1 MAFSF
6 GAANP
11 SAGGGGNVPAELG
24 PELPEVFTEEVGFKG
39 VESDS
44 RIRLLP
50 NPWPEDALP
59 SPTASLLT
67 VAPTKGIV
75 VGGGPD
81 GLFVAKTD
89 AVRQAIAASQPEED
103 AQGNKLEKVKTKPF
117 EPQAKI
123 ALSAKPTHIAFAAG
137 ESALVVATEK
147 ADQLLV
153 YDTATLLQSNAQP
166 AISIAM
172 GGVPLRTLVP
182 NPAPAAEVHSSLVAL
197 VNTNGELSIANLKA
211 GALAPGPGGPVL
223 KNGVSCV
230 SWSNL
235 GKQLVAG
242 LADGTGYQMTPEGE
256 KKDEI
261 PRPPELEG
269 DQHISAISWLEN
281 HVFFIAYTPSAA
293 EDDMGSVP
301 PSNYYI
307 VTRRKGSP
315 YLFQKLPEV
324 CTPFGLKRSPAFQ
337 FIARLRDFKPHL
349 KEALVLSSTAS
360 TDIGLITK
368 ADQPL
373 AAGLP
378 DEQVGLYSTTVI
390 SNDARTA
397 TLPMTDATMEDTS
410 TIGLA
415 VDLSATEKVPSPI
428 AGEDITESETPLPN
442 ILVLNNDGIL
452 LSWWFVYS
460 ESVRQ
465 KIPYHGLAIVA
476 PAQPQTQT
484 SAQAQAPAASPF
496 GASAQQPQ
504 QSAFGQPS
512 FGTTSPFGKPAAPSF
527 GSPSSLGGNRQSSF
541 GTPSALG
548 GGSLLGSTSPMGA
561 AAPGFG
567 STSVLGSRPPQFG
580 QSGFGG
586 MQSSTPA
593 FGKPSFGQPS
603 FGQSSFGQPSTPGK
617 GFSAFASTTP
627 AANAPAGG
635 GFSSFANSGGF
646 ASLGASKPAE
656 QSPFAKAAGESPF
669 GKATGES
676 PFAKAA
682 GENPFGKPAG
692 QSVFG
697 QPTETKSIFG
707 APSKPEESKG
717 SFGLGGSGFVLGSG
731 FKGDGTAA
739 NDAPKPDQGS
749 SVFSMGSSFENML
762 GPSTS
767 KPSPPTESMDDMES
781 EPTAAQPE
789 KTPAPAPAF
798 GAPEKTSTMPSVSTG
813 SLFGS
818 QLPKEPSPT
827 AAKSPPFSLFGN
839 IPKQQTSPPSTPSEK
854 TRVPSVDQKDVQK
867 ADMEAT
873 PTNRFEEPPLPPDAM
888 SRAPYAP
895 GDTSASSNVSK
906 SSMEDAP
913 LPPDFIT
920 KPKRTEP
927 LPAAKQAPLP
937 SESPTEPKKSESPPQ
952 SPVEEAP
959 LPPDFLSKPKKA
971 HSPSRSPAGD
981 APLPSGFLSQKKS
994 EEAKE
999 EAVPL
1004 PDGSEAD
1011 ESEFDESG
1019 EEVTHELS
1027 PTDEQADKNT
1037 RSFKMSPESSFGG
1050 LSDKSLAGGAFT
1062 KISMPEEQKQQTT
1075 RPLFGEIANPLIPA
1089 PRPVRTPRSP
1099 SPRRPGSKMGLPRS
1113 DSFRSA
1119 SAPGV
1124 PGSALATRKAALAES
1139 SRGKQWEP
1147 LPSDI
1152 AKEEQERAAAA
1163 AEQRLSEEAQQLEE
1177 DDEDERLRADLAR
1190 PLSPTPT
1197 LDPFVPHQDYMGQT
1211 AKPGIPGQIE
1221 RLYRDINSMI
1231 DTLGINSRSLSSFL
1245 LYQENSKESDSQKW
1259 ISILQG
1265 DNPANI
1271 LDEKLLLPHVNN
1283 FDECVAA
1290 LEGSLEQQRL
1300 RGVQEKLEQCQQ
1312 LLSKDIFVLRGQCAS
1327 IQKILDAHNDT
1338 VAVLSAPLSAEQ
1350 ASLQQDLRKA
1360 STALQAKLADL
1371 EQAISLLR
1379 AKIADAPRLDGTANA
1394 SLSRRQTTRKPTVEA
1409 VTSTIATMMSM
1420 AESKSG
1426 DIDLLESQLKKLGID
1441 VSGPPASHEGSPF
1454 VTPSKKTVGRFP
1466 ATPGSHDGSRSM
1478 YHTPEST
1485 AHGLNFRGSVNGSS
1499 RLSMLRSVNGAGDAV
1514 GRQQAEQWKTKAQR
1528 RREIVGNLKKAVGE
1542 RKVQVRGVDD
1552 L

>member
-11 SAGGGGNVPAELG
+11 SGGGGGNVPAELG
-24 PELPEVFTEEVGFKG
+24 PELPEVFTEEVGFQG

-44 RIRLLP
+44 RVRLLP

-67 VAPTKGIV
+67 VAPARGIV

-89 AVRQAIAASQPEED
+89 AVRQAIAATQPEED

-117 EPQAKI
+117 QPQAKI
-123 ALSAKPTHIAFAAG
+123 TLPAKPTHVAFAAG

-153 YDTATLLQSNAQP
+153 YETSSLLQSNVQP
-166 AISIAM
+166 AISIAI
-172 GGVPLRTLVP
+172 GGTPLRTLVP
-182 NPAPAAEVHSSLVAL
+182 NPALAAETHSSLVAL
-197 VNTNGELSIANLKA
+197 VNTNGELSIANLKT

-281 HVFFIAYTPSAA
+281 HVFFIVYTPSAA
-293 EDDMGSVP
+293 EDDMGGVP
-301 PSNYYI
+301 ASNYYI

-315 YLFQKLPEV
+315 YLFQKLPEL
-324 CTPFGLKRSPAFQ
+324 CSPFGLKRSPAFQ
-337 FIARLRDFKPHL
+337 FIARLKDFKPHL
-349 KEALVLSSTAS
+349 KEALIISSTAS
-360 TDIGLITK
+360 TDIGLVTK

-373 AAGLP
+373 ATGMP
-378 DEQVGLYSTTVI
+378 DEQVGLFSTTVI

-415 VDLSATEKVPSPI
+415 VDLSATEKVQSPI
-428 AGEDITESETPLPN
+428 AGEDIPESETPLPN

-465 KIPYHGLAIVA
+465 KIPYHGLATVA

-484 SAQAQAPAASPF
+484 PAAAAAAAASPF
-496 GASAQQPQ
+496 GASAQQPAFGQ
-504 QSAFGQPS
+504 PAFGQPS
-512 FGTTSPFGKPAAPSF
+512 FGTTSPFGKPAAPAF
-527 GSPSSLGGNRQSSF
+527 GSPSSLGANSQSPF
-541 GTPSALG
+541 GKPSALS
-548 GGSLLGSTSPMGA
+548 GGSLFGSTSPMGA
-561 AAPGFG
+561 AAPSFG
-567 STSVLGSRPPQFG
+567 STSALGNRTPQFG

-586 MQSSTPA
+586 MQSSAPA

-603 FGQSSFGQPSTPGK
+603 FGQPSFGQPSTPGK
-617 GFSAFASTTP
+617 GFSAFASATP
-627 AANAPAGG
+627 AAPSAPTGALGG

-646 ASLGASKPAE
+646 GSLGASKPA
-656 QSPFAKAAGESPF
+656 QESPF
-669 GKATGES
+669 SKATGES
-676 PFAKAA
+676 PFGKVAGESPFAKTTV
-682 GENPFGKPAG
+682 ENPFGKPAG
-692 QSVFG
+692 QSGFG
-697 QPTETKSIFG
+697 QPTETKSVFG
-707 APSKPEESKG
+707 AKPEESKG
-717 SFGLGGSGFVLGSG
+717 PFGLGTGGFVLGSG
-731 FKGDGTAA
+731 FKGDGTAV

-781 EPTAAQPE
+781 EPTVPQPE
-789 KTPAPAPAF
+789 KTPAAAPIF
-798 GAPEKTSTMPSVSTG
+798 GAPAKTSTTG

-818 QLPKEPSPT
+818 QPPKEPSPT
-827 AAKSPPFSLFGN
+827 STKPSPFSLFGN

-854 TRVPSVDQKDVQK
+854 THVPGVDQKDMQK
-867 ADMEAT
+867 TDMEAT
-873 PTNRFEEPPLPPDAM
+873 PTNRLEEPPLPPDAM

-906 SSMEDAP
+906 SSIEDAP
-913 LPPDFIT
+913 LPPDFIKT
-920 KPKRTEP
+920 PKKTEIPPAAEEEP
-927 LPAAKQAPLP
+927 LPSDLP
-937 SESPTEPKKSESPPQ
+937 AEREPSESPPQ
-952 SPVEEAP
+952 SPAEEAP
-959 LPPDFLSKPKKA
+959 LPPDFLP
-971 HSPSRSPAGD
+971 P
-981 APLPSGFLSQKKS
+981 KKS
-994 EEAKE
+994 ETPKE
-999 EAVPL
+999 ETVPL
-1004 PDGSEAD
+1004 PDGSEADEAEADEAEADEAEADEAEAD

-1019 EEVTHELS
+1019 EEVTHGIS
-1027 PTDEQADKNT
+1027 PTDEQADKPVD
-1037 RSFKMSPESSFGG
+1037 SFKMSPESSFGG

-1062 KISMPEEQKQQTT
+1062 KISMPQEQKQQTT
-1075 RPLFGEIANPLIPA
+1075 RPLFGEIANPVIPP

-1099 SPRRPGSKMGLPRS
+1099 SPKRPGSRTGIA
-1113 DSFRSA
+1113 RSA
-1119 SAPGV
+1119 RTHVV

-1147 LPSDI
+1147 LPSDV
-1152 AKEEQERAAAA
+1152 AEEEQERAVAV
-1163 AEQRLSEEAQQLEE
+1163 AEQRLNEEAQELEE

-1197 LDPFVPHQDYMGQT
+1197 LDPFVPHQDYMGET

-1245 LYQENSKESDSQKW
+1245 LYQETSKEPDAQKW

-1265 DNPANI
+1265 DDPAAI

-1300 RGVQEKLEQCQQ
+1300 RGVEEKLEQCQQ
-1312 LLSKDIFVLRGQCAS
+1312 LLGKDIFILRGQCAS
-1327 IQKILDAHNDT
+1327 IRKILDAHNDT

-1350 ASLQQDLRKA
+1350 ASLQQDIRKA
-1360 STALQAKLADL
+1360 STVLQAKLADL
-1371 EQAISLLR
+1371 EQGISLLR
-1379 AKIADAPRLDGTANA
+1379 AKIADAPRPDGTANA
-1394 SLSRRQTTRKPTVEA
+1394 PLSRRQTVKKPTVEA

-1426 DIDLLESQLKKLGID
+1426 DIDLLESQLKKLGFD
-1441 VSGPPASHEGSPF
+1441 VSGPPTSREGSPF

-1478 YHTPEST
+1478 YHTPDTT
-1485 AHGLNFRGSVNGSS
+1485 AHGLNFRSSVNGSS
-1499 RLSMLRSVNGAGDAV
+1499 RLSMLRSVNGSGDVV
-1514 GRQQAEQWKTKAQR
+1514 GRQQAEQWKMKAQR
-1528 RREIVGNLKKAVGE
+1528 RKEIVGNLKKAVGE

>member
-6 GAANP
+6 GAATP
-11 SAGGGGNVPAELG
+11 SGGGGGNVPAELG
-24 PELPEVFTEEVGFKG
+24 PELPEVFTEEVGFQG

-44 RIRLLP
+44 RVRLLP

-67 VAPTKGIV
+67 VAPTRGIV

-89 AVRQAIAASQPEED
+89 AVRQAIAAQQPEED

-117 EPQAKI
+117 QPQAKI
-123 ALSAKPTHIAFAAG
+123 TLPAKPTHVAFAAG

-153 YDTATLLQSNAQP
+153 YETSSLLQSNAQP
-166 AISIAM
+166 AISIGM
-172 GGVPLRTLVP
+172 GGTPLRTLVP
-182 NPAPAAEVHSSLVAL
+182 NPASAAEAHSSLVAL
-197 VNTNGELSIANLKA
+197 VNTNGELSIANLKT
-211 GALAPGPGGPVL
+211 GALASGPGGPVL

-235 GKQLVAG
+235 GKQLLAG

-281 HVFFIAYTPSAA
+281 HVFFIVYTPSAA
-293 EDDMGSVP
+293 EDDMGGIP
-301 PSNYYI
+301 ASNYYI

-315 YLFQKLPEV
+315 YLFQKLPEL
-324 CTPFGLKRSPAFQ
+324 CSPFGLKRSPAFQ
-337 FIARLRDFKPHL
+337 FIARLKDFKPHL
-349 KEALVLSSTAS
+349 KEALIISSTAS
-360 TDIGLITK
+360 TDIGLVTR

-373 AAGLP
+373 ATGMP
-378 DEQVGLYSTTVI
+378 DEQVGLFSTTVI

-415 VDLSATEKVPSPI
+415 VDLSATEKVQSPI
-428 AGEDITESETPLPN
+428 AGEDIPESETPLPN

-452 LSWWFVYS
+452 LSWWFVYA

-465 KIPYHGLAIVA
+465 KIPYHGLATVA
-476 PAQPQTQT
+476 PAQPQIQT
-484 SAQAQAPAASPF
+484 PAPTAAAAAASPF
-496 GASAQQPQ
+496 GAGTQRLQQNSFCQPV
-504 QSAFGQPS
+504 FGLPS
-512 FGTTSPFGKPAAPSF
+512 SGTTSPFGKPAAPSF
-527 GSPSSLGGNRQSSF
+527 GSPSSLGANHQSPF
-541 GTPSALG
+541 GKPSALS

-561 AAPGFG
+561 ATPSFG
-567 STSVLGSRPPQFG
+567 STSALGNRTPQFG

-586 MQSSTPA
+586 MQSSAPA

-603 FGQSSFGQPSTPGK
+603 FGQPSFGQPSTPGK
-617 GFSAFASTTP
+617 GFSAFASATP
-627 AANAPAGG
+627 ATPSAPAGALGG

-646 ASLGASKPAE
+646 GSLGASKPTQ

-669 GKATGES
+669 GKAAGES
-676 PFAKAA
+676 PFAKTT
-682 GENPFGKPAG
+682 GENPFGKPTEPSG
-692 QSVFG
+692 FG

-707 APSKPEESKG
+707 AKPEESKG
-717 SFGLGGSGFVLGSG
+717 PFGLGAGGFVLGSG
-731 FKGDGTAA
+731 FKGDGTAV

-762 GPSTS
+762 GPATS

-781 EPTAAQPE
+781 EPTVPQLE
-789 KTPAPAPAF
+789 KTPTAAPTF
-798 GAPEKTSTMPSVSTG
+798 GAPEKTSTMPSASTG

-818 QLPKEPSPT
+818 QPPKEPGPT
-827 AAKSPPFSLFGN
+827 STKSPPFSLFGN

-854 TRVPSVDQKDVQK
+854 THVPGVDQKDMQK
-867 ADMEAT
+867 TDMEAT
-873 PTNRFEEPPLPPDAM
+873 PTNRLEESPLPPDAM

-895 GDTSASSNVSK
+895 GDTSASSIVSK
-906 SSMEDAP
+906 SSIEDAP

-920 KPKRTEP
+920 KPKKTEIPPAVEEAP
-927 LPAAKQAPLP
+927 LPA
-937 SESPTEPKKSESPPQ
+937 EPELSESPPQ
-952 SPVEEAP
+952 SPAEEAP
-959 LPPDFLSKPKKA
+959 LPPDFLPKPKKT
-971 HSPSRSPAGD
+971 PSLSKGPTGD
-981 APLPSGFLSQKKS
+981 APLPPDFLPPKKS
-994 EEAKE
+994 EIPKE
-999 EAVPL
+999 ETVPL

-1011 ESEFDESG
+1011 ESEFDESE
-1019 EEVTHELS
+1019 EEVTHGIS
-1027 PTDEQADKNT
+1027 PTDEQADKT
-1037 RSFKMSPESSFGG
+1037 VDSFKMSPESSFGG

-1075 RPLFGEIANPLIPA
+1075 RPLFGEIANPAIPP

-1099 SPRRPGSKMGLPRS
+1099 SPKRPGSRTGIP
-1113 DSFRSA
+1113 RSA
-1119 SAPGV
+1119 SARGV

-1147 LPSDI
+1147 LPSDV
-1152 AKEEQERAAAA
+1152 AKEEQERAVAA
-1163 AEQRLSEEAQQLEE
+1163 AEQRLNEETQQLEE

-1245 LYQENSKESDSQKW
+1245 LYQENSKEPDAQKW

-1265 DNPANI
+1265 DDPAAI

-1300 RGVQEKLEQCQQ
+1300 RGVEEKLEQCQQ
-1312 LLSKDIFVLRGQCAS
+1312 LLGKDIFILRGQCAS
-1327 IQKILDAHNDT
+1327 IRKILDAHNDT

-1350 ASLQQDLRKA
+1350 ASLQQDMRKA
-1360 STALQAKLADL
+1360 STVLQAKLADL
-1371 EQAISLLR
+1371 EQGISLLR
-1379 AKIADAPRLDGTANA
+1379 AKIADAPRPDGTANA
-1394 SLSRRQTTRKPTVEA
+1394 PLSRRQAVKKPTMEA

-1426 DIDLLESQLKKLGID
+1426 DIDLLESQLKKLGFD
-1441 VSGPPASHEGSPF
+1441 VSGPPTSREGSPF

-1478 YHTPEST
+1478 YHTPETT

-1499 RLSMLRSVNGAGDAV
+1499 RLSMLRSVNGPGDVV

-1528 RREIVGNLKKAVGE
+1528 RKEIVGNLKKAVGE